1 MEIDFD
7 KLMEI
12 KNSMP
17 EKDFEGLSPAQ
28 MSILLYELD
37 NEDILQINDTLE
49 SIDEIPIVKSIF
61 ELIKLID
68 PEKGTKL
75 TNTGNLPVKI
85 VKEIYSKGIIKDKYI
100 EAGITKLSKETDAE
114 SIHCTKIIGLL
125 SGYLRITN
133 NRIFVTKKGKN
144 FEKDRSKLK
153 KILNTFG
160 SKFNLGYFDG
170 YENSQIGQHDFKFS
184 LYLLYKFGEK
194 EREKNFYAN
203 KYFTAFPMN
212 GDCNERNKSCYTLR
226 TFQRF
231 FNYFGIIEQDK
242 TWNDPNVKITNL
254 FKKYITFKI

>member
-28 MSILLYELD
+28 MSILLYELE
-37 NEDILQINDTLE
+37 NEDILEINDTLE
-49 SIDEIPIVKSIF
+49 SINEIPFIKSMH

-75 TNTGNLPVKI
+75 TSTGNLPVRI
-85 VKEIYSKGIIKDKYI
+85 VKGLYDKKIIKDKHI
-100 EAGITKLSKETDAE
+100 EAGITKLSKETDSE

-125 SGYLRITN
+125 SGFLRIAN

-144 FEKDRSKLK
+144 FENDRTKLK

-160 SKFNLGYFDG
+160 SKYNLGYLDGFD
-170 YENSQIGQHDFKFS
+170 NNKIGQHDFKYS
-184 LYLLYKFGEK
+184 LYLLSKFGEK
-194 EREKNFYAN
+194 ERYTNFYAD
-203 KYFTAFPMN
+203 KYFIAFPMN
-212 GDCNERNKSCYTLR
+212 GDNNDRNHKIYTLR
-226 TFQRF
+226 TFERF
-231 FNYFGIIEQDK
+231 LNYFGIIELEK
-242 TWNDPNVKITNL
+242 SWNERKIKKSKL
-254 FKKYITFKI
+254 FDIYLNFNI